1 MRDLHTHLLPLLP
14 PHLHTTCRG
23 MTTWELPTGSGRIKP
38 DVMAFAKDVLGSRM
52 NDGCRTLSGG
62 CGWVDGKVEKGE
74 KGYSTGEQNLERR
87 DWFDW

>member
-1 MRDLHTHLLPLLP
+1 MVGFLVAIVAPYTSSSFIQRDLHTHLLPLLL
-14 PHLHTTCRG
+14 PHLHTICRG

-62 CGWVDGKVEKGE
+62 WGE
-74 KGYSTGEQNLERR
+74 G
-87 DWFDW
+87 